1 MRDAQIFEGLIF
13 NARPSPYISEM
24 GERMSRI
31 VLVLV
36 VSLGVLFA
44 PRIVDGCVIV
54 PKPTV
59 LDAYNDAD
67 VVVIARAISV
77 EKLSDQEPM
86 PLNGTRVVS
95 TTMEVQK
102 VFKGNLRIGDKMTF
116 GQGNGIR
123 CTWIFYEQEIGNEY
137 LLYLE
142 TPPAG
147 SPWYE
152 FGYTRSDSIERVA
165 DDLLYLNNL
174 EASRGRTRVSGTISR
189 DEDEPSQ
196 PGEPGQKIRMR
207 AKNKVYETTTDK
219 NGVYEFYD
227 LPPARYAI
235 EPELP
240 FGWKI
245 NRETRGTA
253 TISDPKRQI
262 NGRRVFFTLK
272 PRQHAAIDMAF
283 VMYNGVSGSV
293 VDVHGKPLPE
303 IQVSLKSLDAKN
315 ELNFEYTDEHGRF
328 AIESVTP
335 GNYIIVVNKDGKKTI
350 QEPFGAFYYPN
361 VTEEAKARVFSI
373 RAGDNIKDLKI
384 VASNVEE
391 MVTVQGVVRYTD
403 GAPARKV
410 TVRFTPA
417 NVPGVD
423 GSALVDTDAHGQFSF
438 KIFKGLPGELH
449 ADFTPLSSNTAAI
462 VGAYDYGK
470 CPQVQTIIK
479 QTGEQMLK
487 TPVLRI
493 DPQHDLRNLVL
504 TFPFRSCK

>member
-1 MRDAQIFEGLIF
+1 
-13 NARPSPYISEM
+13 
-24 GERMSRI
+24 
-31 VLVLV
+31 
-36 VSLGVLFA
+36 
-44 PRIVDGCVIV
+44 VIV

-152 FGYTRSDSIERVA
+152 FGYTRSGGIESVA

-174 EASRGRTRVSGTISR
+174 EARRGRTRVSGTLY
-189 DEDEPSQ
+189 DVEDNPIE
-196 PGEPGQKIRMR
+196 GRKIWIRGR
-207 AKNKVYETTTDK
+207 NKVYETATDK
-219 NGVYEFYD
+219 NGVYELYD
-227 LPPARYAI
+227 LPPGRYAI

-245 NRETRGTA
+245 NRETRGTV
-253 TISDPKRQI
+253 TISDRERQI

-283 VMYNGVSGSV
+283 VLDNGVSGSV
-293 VDVHGKPLPE
+293 VDVHGKPLTE

-315 ELNFEYTDEHGRF
+315 ESVNFEYTDEQGRF
-328 AIESVTP
+328 AIESITP

-373 RAGDNIKDLKI
+373 RAGDNIKDLKM
-384 VASNVEE
+384 VTPNVEE

-403 GAPARKV
+403 SAPARKV

-449 ADFTPLSSNTAAI
+449 ADFTPLSGNAAAI

-504 TFPFRSCK
+504 TFSFQSCK